1 MVKRY
6 FLITALSL
14 VILYPCLFGVAVL
27 RAEEQPPYGEGVS
40 SRISNGG
47 LQPVLTVNT
56 REVDLGAL
64 GPGEETKGVFY
75 LRNVGSGSLDWSTE
89 GPEGW
94 TRIESQN
101 ISGVVGESPEPI
113 KIHLIF
119 LNGKGPGKL
128 LNCTLLLRLEGGG
141 QTASFRREAPVGN
154 LRESIRINS
163 RGGARTVFF
172 NARLSELAS
181 ASLLH
186 VEPLRIDFGAVR
198 PGEQITRRV
207 QVTNRGKEPLKWK
220 AGLPAKKGRTETEL
234 VTKGRYVSFLNE
246 AAAGAGSYPAVGQLR
261 EGLELAGPWAEEGGY
276 PVSQISQS
284 DRSIL
289 RYRFTGTGISLFI
302 KKTPDGGPFTVLI
315 DEQFVSLLDGFSDRR
330 ERVEILITD
339 DQPEVSHS
347 LAIVNG
353 GGRVVVEGVRIFGKS
368 VLKGPPGWI
377 NIFPNS
383 GMTTRETDY
392 VNIVLNANRLT
403 PGVYGEKIFFTSN
416 GGEADVEVFLEV
428 AAMTQTQFLDVHRYL
443 AGSDY
448 IFTTTPQAE
457 ASRLQ
462 GYRNLGIAFR
472 LFSPGT
478 PGTTDFFRWFNP
490 VKGDHFYSSDPS
502 VGGKPPA
509 GYLFEGSIGNIATF
523 RLAGTRE
530 LYRWYHPGKGYHF
543 YTTDQGGEGL
553 GKKGYRFDG
562 IAGFVR

>member
-6 FLITALSL
+6 FLIIALSL
-14 VILYPCLFGVAVL
+14 IILYPCLFGVAVPWVK
-27 RAEEQPPYGEGVS
+27 AQPPRGEGVW
-40 SRISNGG
+40 SRIGNGS

-64 GPGEETKGVFY
+64 GPGEEAKGVFY
-75 LRNVGSGSLDWSTE
+75 LRNVGSGSLNWSTE

-101 ISGVVGESPEPI
+101 ISGVVSESPEPI
-113 KIHLIF
+113 MIYLLF
-119 LNGKGPGKL
+119 LNEKGPGKL
-128 LNCTLLLRLEGGG
+128 LSCSLLLRIEGNG
-141 QTASFRREAPVGN
+141 QTASFRREAAIGN

-163 RGGARTVFF
+163 IGGARTVFF
-172 NARLSELAS
+172 NARLSDLTS
-181 ASLLH
+181 TSLLD

-198 PGEQITRRV
+198 PGERITRRV
-207 QVTNRGKEPLKWK
+207 QVTNRGSEPLKWK
-220 AGLPAKKGRTETEL
+220 VGLPAKQGMTETEL

-246 AAAGAGSYPAVGQLR
+246 ASVGTGSYPASGQLR
-261 EGLELAGPWAEEGGY
+261 EGLELAGLWAEEGGY
-276 PVSQISQS
+276 PVSQT

-302 KKTPDGGPFTVLI
+302 KKTPEGGPFTVFI
-315 DEQFVSLLDGFSDRR
+315 DEQFVNLFDGFSDRR
-330 ERVEILITD
+330 ERAEILITD

-347 LAIVNG
+347 LVIVNG
-353 GGRVVVEGVRIFGKS
+353 GGRVIMEGMRIFGKP

-403 PGVYGEKIFFTSN
+403 PGVYGDQIFFTSN

-428 AAMTQTQFLDVHRYL
+428 TALTLTRFLDVHRYL

-448 IFTTTPQAE
+448 LFSTNPQAE

-462 GYRNLGIAFR
+462 GYRHLGIAFR

-490 VKGDHFYSSDPS
+490 AKGDHFYSTDPS
-502 VGGKPPA
+502 GAGKPPA

-530 LYRWYHPGKGYHF
+530 LYRWYHPGKGVHF
-543 YTTDQGGEGL
+543 YTTDQSGEGL

-562 IAGFVR
+562 ITGFVR

>member
-6 FLITALSL
+6 FLITTLSL
-14 VILYPCLFGVAVL
+14 VILYPCLFGVEVL
-27 RAEEQPPYGEGVS
+27 LAEAQPVPGEGAS

-56 REVDLGAL
+56 RDVDLGAL
-64 GPGEETKGVFY
+64 GPGEETKSVFY
-75 LRNVGSGSLDWSTE
+75 LKNIGSGSLDWSTE

-94 TRIESQN
+94 TRTESQS

-113 KIHLIF
+113 KIHLFF
-119 LNGKGPGKL
+119 LNEKGPGKL
-128 LNCTLLLRLEGGG
+128 LSCSLLLRLEGGG

-154 LRESIRINS
+154 LRESVRINS
-163 RGGARTVFF
+163 RGGVRTVFF
-172 NARLSELAS
+172 NVRLSDLAS
-181 ASLLH
+181 TSLLD

-207 QVTNRGKEPLKWK
+207 QVRNRGKEPLKWK
-220 AGLPAKKGRTETEL
+220 AGLPVKKGRMETEL

-246 AAAGAGSYPAVGQLR
+246 AAVGAGSYPTAGQLR
-261 EGLELAGPWAEEGGY
+261 EGLELAGSWAEEGGY
-276 PVSQISQS
+276 PVSQS
-284 DRSIL
+284 DRSIF

-302 KKTPDGGPFTVLI
+302 KKTPEGGLFTVFI
-315 DEQFVSLLDGFSDRR
+315 DEQFVNLFDGFSDRR

-353 GGRVVVEGVRIFGKS
+353 GGRVVVEGVRIFGKP

-403 PGVYGEKIFFTSN
+403 PGVYGEQIFFTSN
-416 GGEADVEVFLEV
+416 GGEAEVEVFLEV
-428 AAMTQTQFLDVHRYL
+428 AAVMQARFLDVHRYL
-443 AGSDY
+443 TDSDY
-448 IFTTTPQAE
+448 IFSTNPQAE

-462 GYRNLGIAFR
+462 GYRHLGIAFR

-490 VKGDHFYSSDPS
+490 VKGDHFYSSYPS
-502 VGGKPPA
+502 GGGKPPA
-509 GYLFEGSIGNIATF
+509 GYLLEGSIGNIATF

-530 LYRWYHPGKGYHF
+530 LYRWYHPGKGVHF

-553 GKKGYRFDG
+553 GKKGYRFEG

>member
-6 FLITALSL
+6 FLITTLCL
-14 VILYPCLFGVAVL
+14 VILYPCFFGVEIL
-27 RAEEQPPYGEGVS
+27 LAESQPSPGEGVF
-40 SRISNGG
+40 SRTGNGG
-47 LQPVLTVNT
+47 LQPVLIVNT

-64 GPGEETKGVFY
+64 GPGEEAQGVFY
-75 LRNVGSGSLDWSTE
+75 LKNIGPGSLDWSTE

-94 TRIESQN
+94 TRTESQSL
-101 ISGVVGESPEPI
+101 SGVVGESPEPI
-113 KIHLIF
+113 KMHLIF

-128 LNCTLLLRLEGGG
+128 LNCSLLLRLEGGG
-141 QTASFRREAPVGN
+141 QMASFRREAPVGN

-163 RGGARTVFF
+163 RGGARTIFF

-181 ASLLH
+181 TSLLD

-220 AGLPAKKGRTETEL
+220 AGLPAKKGRRETEL

-246 AAAGAGSYPAVGQLR
+246 AAVGAGSYPTAGQHR
-261 EGLELAGPWAEEGGY
+261 EGLELAGPWAEDGGY
-276 PVSQISQS
+276 PVSRS

-289 RYRFTGTGISLFI
+289 RYRFMGTGISLFI
-302 KKTPDGGPFTVLI
+302 KKTPEGGPFTVFI
-315 DEQFVSLLDGFSDRR
+315 DEQFVNFLDSLSDRR
-330 ERVEILITD
+330 EKVEILITD

-353 GGRVVVEGVRIFGKS
+353 GGRVVVEGVRIFGKP
-368 VLKGPPGWI
+368 VLKGPSGWI

-403 PGVYGEKIFFTSN
+403 PGVYGEQVIFTSN

-428 AAMTQTQFLDVHRYL
+428 AAVTQTLFLDVHRYL

-448 IFTTTPQAE
+448 LFSTNPQAE

-462 GYRNLGIAFR
+462 GYRHLGIVFR
-472 LFSPGT
+472 LFNPGT

-490 VKGDHFYSSDPS
+490 VKGDHFYSSDLS
-502 VGGKPPA
+502 GGAKPLS

-530 LYRWYHPGKGYHF
+530 LYRWYHPGKGVHF